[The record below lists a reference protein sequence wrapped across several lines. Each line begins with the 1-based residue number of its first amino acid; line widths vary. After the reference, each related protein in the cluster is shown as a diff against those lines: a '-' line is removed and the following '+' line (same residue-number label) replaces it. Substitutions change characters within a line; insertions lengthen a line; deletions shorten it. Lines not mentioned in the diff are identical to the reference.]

1 MKGRDNDPK
10 DTVCESNAGPVVG
23 RMLARRKSQG
33 AFYQVHFNTS
43 GQRLGT
49 QRLFPIQACPFV
61 KNEPTLAPFGPF
73 PDGVDK
79 YKCMYEFPML

>member
-1 MKGRDNDPK
+1 MKGRDNGPK

-43 GQRLGT
+43 GQLLIPKVIPNSSLSFC
-49 QRLFPIQACPFV
+49 Q
-61 KNEPTLAPFGPF
+61 K
-73 PDGVDK
+73 
-79 YKCMYEFPML
+79 